1 MNPMD
6 IAALAVVTRQAYAQQ
21 QAGFAV
27 MRLAMDNA
35 QTQAQ
40 GVAQLAHTVDARQ
53 LAALTGIGQHLD
65 ITI

>member
-6 IAALAVVTRQAYAQQ
+6 IAALSVVTRQAYAQQ

-35 QTQAQ
+35 HTQAQ
-40 GVAQLAHTVDARQ
+40 GVVQLATVEARQ
-53 LAALTGIGQHLD
+53 LAALTGIGQRLD
-65 ITI
+65 ITL